1 MAGTGERMSVAW
13 KGASH
18 AVDAVASAPAAER
31 TAARTATATKAW
43 TRAIASRISSHGG
56 EEEER
61 TGEQLLVAFALWRK
75 MKGLF
80 GSDPGL
86 LLPDLQLPGVCL

>member
-1 MAGTGERMSVAW
+1 MATW
-13 KGASH
+13 
-18 AVDAVASAPAAER
+18 
-31 TAARTATATKAW
+31 
-43 TRAIASRISSHGG
+43 

-86 LLPDLQLPGVCL
+86 LLPGFAAARSLPVGLLGVWLEPSSILDCLAW